1 MVRRTKRLK
10 GGKRIGQGAN
20 GAVFSPAL
28 SCVDDFLNG
37 SKNKSKYVSKVMNK
51 DDAEREYNKSQLVRE
66 LDPLGKWSIT
76 AEKICPVGLTQD
88 NANFTYKSDDYQI
101 LYKNGGVSLWRLIL
115 KSGSVEYVLN
125 YLNGQTFDGD
135 SDEKVFLNLNTEGL
149 PVLIKAVKKLLPG
162 LNILNKVY
170 LHSDLHFD
178 NIVYDGTAC
187 RLIDFMRLE
196 KLKESM
202 ESDLSEPGLS
212 DRDKLV
218 IEDEWRSLDV
228 SVLFYTLLSVL
239 KSKWVAQT
247 FPGHFTSWLEQY
259 GVPGRNR
266 FRSDYLVA
274 ILTVPEV

>member
-1 MVRRTKRLK
+1 MRRTKRSQR

-28 SCVDDFLNG
+28 SCKETSLNI
-37 SKNKSKYVSKVMNK
+37 SKNSRGYVSKVMNRE
-51 DDAEREYNKSQLVRE
+51 DAEREYNKSMLVRE
-66 LDPLGKWSIT
+66 LDPSGKWSIT

-101 LYKNGGVSLWRLIL
+101 LYKNGGVSLWKLIL
-115 KSGSVEYVLN
+115 KEGSTNYIQN

-135 SDEKVFLNLNTEGL
+135 SDDSVFLKLNTSGL
-149 PVLIKAVKKLLPG
+149 PVLIKAVKSLLPG
-162 LNILNKVY
+162 LNVLNKVY
-170 LHSDLHFD
+170 LHGDLHFD
-178 NIVYDGTAC
+178 NIVYDGTVC
-187 RLIDFMRLE
+187 RIIDFMTLE

-202 ESDLSEPGLS
+202 KSDLGEPGLS

-228 SVLFYTLLSVL
+228 SVIFHTLLSVL

-259 GVPGRNR
+259 RIPGINR

-274 ILTVPEV
+274 ILTVPDI

>member
-28 SCVDDFLNG
+28 SCADGFLDG
-37 SKNKSKYVSKVMNK
+37 IGYVSKVMNK
-51 DDAEREYNKSQLVRE
+51 DDAEREYNKSQLVKA
-66 LDPLGKWSIT
+66 LDPSGKWSIT

-101 LYKNGGVSLWRLIL
+101 LYRNGGVSLWKLIL
-115 KSGSVEYVLN
+115 KSGSVNYVLN

-135 SDEKVFLNLNTEGL
+135 SDEKVFLNLNASGL
-149 PVLIKAVKKLLPG
+149 PVLIKAVKSLLPG
-162 LNILNKVY
+162 LNVLNKVY
-170 LHSDLHFD
+170 LHNDLHFD

-187 RLIDFMRLE
+187 RIIDFMTLE
-196 KLKESM
+196 KIRDSM
-202 ESDLSEPGLS
+202 KSDLGEPGLS

-228 SVLFYTLLSVL
+228 NVLFYSLLSVL

-259 GVPGRNR
+259 RIPGINK

-274 ILTVPEV
+274 ILTIPDI